1 VILSHKIRL
10 YPNNAQGTYFRRAC
24 GIRRFAYNWAL
35 AASRRLYE
43 AGEKTS
49 GFDLVKRFNSI
60 KAEQF
65 PWTAEVSK
73 WAPQKAIQDAWDAL
87 RRWWDGKAKAPRF
100 KKKGQCRESF
110 YLGIGALKTDK
121 KKIFIPKLGWV
132 RMAQE
137 VRFPGTIKFV
147 AISQD
152 GDRWFASFNVEI
164 DGSQWSYPH
173 ICKTQAV
180 CGVDLGVRDLV
191 VLDDGTRIPAPRGLR
206 RKESLLRRLQKAV
219 SRRVKGSNSRK
230 KAIRALGGAHRKV
243 RDARKAVTHGITAQ
257 LVRDFRWI
265 GIEDL
270 NVQGML
276 RNHRLARSIADAA
289 FGEIRRQIEYKSV
302 LSGSNVAVADRFFP
316 STKTCSTC
324 GHVLEK
330 LPLGVREWTCPACKA
345 IHDRDENAAINLRE
359 VARRY
364 RDTVNAGGGDV
375 RPSILGLVAAPMKPE
390 VGIRQPA
397 VVAN

>member
-1 VILSHKIRL
+1 
-10 YPNNAQGTYFRRAC
+10 
-24 GIRRFAYNWAL
+24 
-35 AASRRLYE
+35 
-43 AGEKTS
+43 
-49 GFDLVKRFNSI
+49 
-60 KAEQF
+60 
-65 PWTAEVSK
+65 
-73 WAPQKAIQDAWDAL
+73 
-87 RRWWDGKAKAPRF
+87 
-100 KKKGQCRESF
+100 
-110 YLGIGALKTDK
+110 
-121 KKIFIPKLGWV
+121 
-132 RMAQE
+132 
-137 VRFPGTIKFV
+137 
-147 AISQD
+147 
-152 GDRWFASFNVEI
+152 
-164 DGSQWSYPH
+164 
-173 ICKTQAV
+173 
-180 CGVDLGVRDLV
+180 
-191 VLDDGTRIPAPRGLR
+191 
-206 RKESLLRRLQKAV
+206 
-219 SRRVKGSNSRK
+219 
-230 KAIRALGGAHRKV
+230 
-243 RDARKAVTHGITAQ
+243 
-257 LVRDFRWI
+257 VRDFRWI